1 MGSWDTAWLSW
12 MSWCTRGISSHATK
26 WKSLSRLGFLVLSL
40 HHLCKSDLCL
50 IFPGLKSPSFVL
62 FLHYGS
68 VCILCLRFS
77 VHNLLHQPMSN
88 FDPLQKYHSIVTC
101 DTLPKQSRAQPIC
114 HTFWLTFSIHS
125 CSLVTFPWSFP
136 IVLEFYQ
143 IYRNVCQFFWHPHVS
158 RNFWLSCDAQKAA
171 FMSSIHLTTICTSM
185 KNHEKIIF

>member
-1 MGSWDTAWLSW
+1 MPQNEKAWAGLVSLYYHCTTFANLTCAWFFLGSNPHLLSCFYIMVVYVFCVWDFLSTIY
-12 MSWCTRGISSHATK
+12 CT
-26 WKSLSRLGFLVLSL
+26 
-40 HHLCKSDLCL
+40 
-50 IFPGLKSPSFVL
+50 SPWV
-62 FLHYGS
+62 
-68 VCILCLRFS
+68 ILT
-77 VHNLLHQPMSN
+77 P
-88 FDPLQKYHSIVTC
+88 PLQKYHSIVTC

-185 KNHEKIIF
+185 KNNILTHRHWNKNTNWAQEAWFAKVVQ